1 MSAEAIRDAGQ
12 FYQMLWATFTAVAAA
27 ILLIALAGTVM
38 LWLLAR
44 SAPTPT
50 KGPGRTPTPDTKPEP
65 EPEPEPEPAPEPD
78 PLDTAHHT
86 INTLNTQLTTARH
99 EAETTARTNLH
110 LINAIHTTLT
120 ITPTLN
126 STDFQNGVTH
136 TQNTLRQA
144 LQPITQDTP

>member
-50 KGPGRTPTPDTKPEP
+50 KGPGRTPETEPEP
-65 EPEPEPEPAPEPD
+65 EPEPEPHPAPEPD

-86 INTLNTQLTTARH
+86 INTLNTQLATARH

-110 LINAIHTTLT
+110 LINAIHATLT

-126 STDFQNGVTH
+126 SPDFQNGVTH